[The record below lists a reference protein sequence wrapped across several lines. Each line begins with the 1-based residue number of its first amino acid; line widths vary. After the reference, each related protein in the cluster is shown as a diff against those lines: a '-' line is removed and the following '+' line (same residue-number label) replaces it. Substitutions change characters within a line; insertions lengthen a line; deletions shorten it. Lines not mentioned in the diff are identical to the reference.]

1 MIEGKVAQILSES
14 RVIINVG
21 QAAGVKEGMLF
32 VILAEGGEV
41 KDPDTGRPLGKWEM
55 PKGRVRVIHVQEKL
69 SLCGAIASETPSAEP
84 DATTHTLSASMVAV
98 SMPGR
103 AQRLAPKLNVRQADI
118 SGLPEVSA
126 VRVGDRVRSVEQA

>member
-103 AQRLAPKLNVRQADI
+103 LAPKLNVRQADI